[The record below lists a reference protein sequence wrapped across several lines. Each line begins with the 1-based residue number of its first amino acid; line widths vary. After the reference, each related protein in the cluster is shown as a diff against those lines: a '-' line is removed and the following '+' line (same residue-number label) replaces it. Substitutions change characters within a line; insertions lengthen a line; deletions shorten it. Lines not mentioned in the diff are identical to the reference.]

1 MKIGFDAK
9 RAFYNSRGLGCYS
22 RDVIRL
28 LSDYYSENQYF
39 LYTPKTHGAISFP
52 HNESICQVRA
62 PQGLHSWGPFSSLWR
77 TKSICSD
84 IQQDQLD
91 IYHGLSHELP
101 YGIEKTG
108 THTVVTMH
116 DLIFL
121 KNPELFPLFDR
132 YSFRKKYTHGASVA
146 DRIIAI
152 SEETKSDLINYLGEK
167 EERID
172 VVYQGYSTVFRNAV
186 TDEQKRIIKTK
197 YNLPD
202 HFMLIICAI
211 ERRKNHEL
219 ILKAMRNPQVEL
231 PLVIAGNPSQYKE
244 TLLSM
249 IHEYQLDQ
257 KVFFIGHVETSDLP
271 PLYQLADIFVYPS
284 LFEGFGRP
292 ILESLVMGTPVITS
306 KGSCFQETGGKAAR
320 YVSCDD
326 DEELANTIIQIT
338 SDESLRK
345 TMIEES
351 YRHAANFS
359 DEKIAAKLMET
370 YKKIV

>member
-9 RAFYNSRGLGCYS
+9 RAFFNSRGLGYYS

-28 LSDYYSENQYF
+28 LSQYQPDHQYF
-39 LYTPKTHGAISFP
+39 LYTPKTKGAIEFS
-52 HNESICQVRA
+52 HNTQNCQTITPSGCYSV
-62 PQGLHSWGPFSSLWR
+62 GPLPSLWR
-77 TKSICSD
+77 TRGICSD
-84 IQQDQLD
+84 IRKEQLD

-108 THTVVTMH
+108 ARSVVTMH

-132 YSFRKKYTHGASVA
+132 YSFRKKYIHGARIA
-146 DRIIAI
+146 NRIIAI
-152 SEETKSDLINYLGEK
+152 SEETKKDLINYLGEK

-172 VVYQGYSTVFRNAV
+172 VVYQGYNAVFRNPVTEEMKAAV
-186 TDEQKRIIKTK
+186 KCKF
-197 YNLPD
+197 NLPD

-219 ILKAMRNPQVEL
+219 ILKAMRNPQVDL
-231 PLVIAGNPSQYKE
+231 PLVIAGNPSEYKE
-244 TLLSM
+244 TLLSI
-249 IHEYQLDQ
+249 IHEYHLEK
-257 KVFFIGHVETSDLP
+257 KVLFIGHIDSVDLP
-271 PLYQLADIFVYPS
+271 TLYQLADLFVYPS

-306 KGSCFQETGGKAAR
+306 KGSCFKETGGEAAQ

-326 DEELANTIIQIT
+326 DEELAHAIIKVMTDTNFRQ
-338 SDESLRK
+338 SC
-345 TMIEES
+345 IEEG
-351 YRHAANFS
+351 YRHAAKFS
-359 DEKIAAKLMET
+359 DENIASKLMET
-370 YKKIV
+370 YKKLI

>member
-1 MKIGFDAK
+1 MKIGYDAK
-9 RAFYNSRGLGCYS
+9 RAFFNNRGLGYYS

-28 LSDYYSENQYF
+28 LSDHYPDNQYV
-39 LYTPKTHGAISFP
+39 LYTPKTKGAILFP
-52 HNESICQVRA
+52 HNNSNCKVRT
-62 PQGLHSWGPFSSLWR
+62 PKGIYSWGPLSSVWR
-77 TKSICSD
+77 TCGICTSIQED
-84 IQQDQLD
+84 KLD

-101 YGIEKTG
+101 YGIEKCG

-132 YSFRKKYTHGASVA
+132 YSFRKKYTHGAHIA

-172 VVYQGYSTVFRNAV
+172 VVYQGYSTIFRNPV
-186 TDEQKRIIKTK
+186 TEEQKAIVKTK
-197 YNLPD
+197 FNLPD

-219 ILKAMRNPQVEL
+219 ILKAMRNPQVQI
-231 PLVIAGNPSQYKE
+231 PLVIAGNPSEYKE
-244 TLLSM
+244 TLLTM
-249 IHEYQLDQ
+249 IHEYKLEN
-257 KVFFIGHVETSDLP
+257 KVFFIGHIETEELP
-271 PLYQLADIFVYPS
+271 SLYQLADLFVYPS

-306 KGSCFQETGGKAAR
+306 KGSCFEETGGKAAR
-320 YVSCDD
+320 YVSCND
-326 DEELANTIIQIT
+326 DEELADAIISIT
-338 SDESLRK
+338 SDSSLRQA
-345 TMIEES
+345 MIEEG
-351 YRHAANFS
+351 YRHAAHFS
-359 DEKIAAKLMET
+359 DENIASKLMET